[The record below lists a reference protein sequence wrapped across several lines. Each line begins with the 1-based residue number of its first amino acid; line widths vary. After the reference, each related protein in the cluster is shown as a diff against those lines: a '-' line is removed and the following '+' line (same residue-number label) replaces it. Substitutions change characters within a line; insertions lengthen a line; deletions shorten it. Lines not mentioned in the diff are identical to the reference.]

1 VETVGRSVDPRLHTV
16 ADANQWRSD
25 GGAGGA
31 GRTGRHL
38 LGAANGRKTPKIK
51 KKIRVKI
58 QIVSFICVCVQ
69 EKQSCCALLS
79 AN

>member
-1 VETVGRSVDPRLHTV
+1 MYSTRNFGCSPRTW
-16 ADANQWRSD
+16 QWRSD

-38 LGAANGRKTPKIK
+38 LWAAKGRKTPKIK
-51 KKIRVKI
+51 KKIHVKI

-69 EKQSCCALLS
+69 EKQSVTKDTNVAVDIT
-79 AN
+79 